1 MRRQQFSGVRMKTCR
16 ELALNAAMGV
26 SKAVLR
32 EKLAHSGTQLRTQ
45 SNNTKQSIVIILS
58 HGEGSCSKY

>member
-45 SNNTKQSIVIILS
+45 SNNTKQSIV
-58 HGEGSCSKY
+58 